1 MGEKEFLL
9 FYNMG
14 LAADQFLSAV
24 CMAVFFRPVLTDGN
38 SWKDVRGRRL
48 LFLLLIPVGIPL
60 LYLIF
65 PGDGWMKMLIV
76 IALFLLSARWFGVE
90 RKSLC
95 LLSLLFFCVRSLSMI
110 ILQSAD
116 YFTGKYFLRNA
127 DTAQKAYE
135 GALWNFI
142 FILFL
147 QFLLLSLL
155 LCVIRKRLES
165 DILKLHIRELSC
177 LLLTP
182 MTGILFVTILIR
194 LLVVVKEDSF
204 FLLYEEFP
212 AFLGIIPGAA
222 VLFYLGILAAIAS
235 CRRVMA
241 LQEER
246 SRYFARQQ
254 QLGAI
259 RDRMLETEQFYENL
273 RRMRHETNNH
283 LTILKGLVK
292 SGRYAEMEEYLGKMT
307 GDTEEFEPTLQTGNP
322 VTDVLVNGMLRDAD
336 ARGIRFESAFSCP
349 ASGGYDAYD
358 LGIILNNL
366 LQNALEACERM
377 REGEKYIFLS
387 GKCERKFLLIEVR
400 NSFEG
405 EISFDRDTHLPISV
419 KNRSA
424 ADRLGASLHGI
435 GLSNVKR
442 EAEKYMGDLD
452 IKIKENE
459 FLATVLLQ
467 ERKGVK

>member
-1 MGEKEFLL
+1 MGETEFLV
-9 FYNMG
+9 FFNMG
-14 LAADQFLSAV
+14 LALDQFLSAV

-38 SWKDVRGRRL
+38 SWKTVRGRRL
-48 LFLLLIPVGIPL
+48 MFLLLILAGIPL
-60 LYLIF
+60 LYLVF

-76 IALFLLSARWFGVE
+76 IALFLLSARWFGME

-95 LLSLLFFCVRSLSMI
+95 LLSLIFFCVRSLSMM
-110 ILQSAD
+110 ILRSVD
-116 YFTGKYFLRNA
+116 YFTGKYFMRNG
-127 DTAQKAYE
+127 DTIQKIYE
-135 GALWNFI
+135 STLQNFI

-155 LCVIRKRLES
+155 LYVIRKRLES
-165 DILKLHIRELSC
+165 DILKLHIRELAC

-182 MTGILFVTILIR
+182 ITGILFVTILIR
-194 LLVVVKEDSF
+194 LLVVVKEESF

-222 VLFYLGILAAIAS
+222 VLFYLGMLAAIAS

-246 SRYFARQQ
+246 SSCFARQQ
-254 QLGAI
+254 QLSAI

-273 RRMRHETNNH
+273 RRMRHETNNQ
-283 LTILKGLVK
+283 LTILKGLAR
-292 SGRYAEMEEYLGKMT
+292 SGRYEEMERYLEKMT
-307 GDTEEFEPTLQTGNP
+307 GDAEEFEPILQTGNP
-322 VTDVLVNGMLRDAD
+322 VTDVIVNGTLRAAA

-349 ASGGYDAYD
+349 ASGGYDVYD

-377 REGEKYIFLS
+377 REGERYIFLS

-405 EISFDRDTHLPISV
+405 KIAFDRDTHLPISV
-419 KNRSA
+419 KNH
-424 ADRLGASLHGI
+424 GAEDCGGIFLHGI
-435 GLSNVKR
+435 GLSNVRR

-452 IKIKENE
+452 IKINDKEL
-459 FLATVLLQ
+459 LAAVLLQ
-467 ERKGVK
+467 EGKGVK